1 MATPEEFDRSAPEAA
16 VQTKLMR
23 RFAELRSKVEAGEPV
38 DWPAWEE
45 RLRKELEDELAAVFL
60 LIFMVMRDD
69 QSRATQLASRFAS
82 SRAGTLLDR
91 MRRNFRNEVNSG
103 VPARDVFSPTRAE
116 TIAIT
121 EITTAISAAE
131 NAARQDRAMDDPERR
146 AKEQPD
152 GTPADRPG
160 VGPGDGRLKP
170 PPVIVSDGTVAIWQ
184 TAEDERVCPVC
195 GPLHDARA
203 TRWATQFPNG
213 PPAHP
218 RCRCWLIYK

>member
-23 RFAELRSKVEAGEPV
+23 RFADLRVKAEAGEPI

-45 RLRKELEDELAAVFL
+45 RMRKELEDELAAVFV
-60 LIFMVMRDD
+60 LIFMMMRDD
-69 QSRATQLASRFAS
+69 GSRAGQLANRFAS
-82 SRAGTLLDR
+82 SRSGALLDR
-91 MRRNFRNEVNSG
+91 MRRNFRNEINSG

-121 EITTAISAAE
+121 EITTAITAAE
-131 NAARQDRAMDDPERR
+131 TAARQDRANEDPEQR
-146 AKEQPD
+146 AKEQPRD
-152 GTPADRPG
+152 GAQG
-160 VGPGDGRLKP
+160 Q
-170 PPVIVSDGTVAIWQ
+170 PPVIVSDGTIAIWQ

-203 TRWATQFPNG
+203 NRWATKFPEG